1 MNIFKGVERAGRRHV
16 TICAVDLACILS
28 ILFVSVP
35 IGCGFAGPC
44 HGLIR
49 CLRVGGI
56 LGFDC
61 LIRRG
66 PLGPG
71 GRCRI
76 HVRCSRL
83 VDGLRLAYRVVNDVE
98 LDVDLLATSWLMVA

>member
-1 MNIFKGVERAGRRHV
+1 MERAGRRHV
-16 TICAVDLACILS
+16 TICAVDLARIPS
-28 ILFVSVP
+28 ISFVSVP
-35 IGCGFAGPC
+35 IECGFAGPC
-44 HGLIR
+44 HRPIR

-61 LIRRG
+61 LIQRG

-71 GRCRI
+71 GRCGI

-83 VDGLRLAYRVVNDVE
+83 GDGLRLAYRIVFR
-98 LDVDLLATSWLMVA
+98 